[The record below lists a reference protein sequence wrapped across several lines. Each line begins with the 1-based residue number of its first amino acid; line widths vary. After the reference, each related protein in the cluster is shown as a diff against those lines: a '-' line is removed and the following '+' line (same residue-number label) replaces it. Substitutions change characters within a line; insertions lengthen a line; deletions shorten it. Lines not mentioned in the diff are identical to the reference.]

1 MALMRPMPE
10 NMVPNMVKNSIMS
23 MALPERKEV
32 ASAMVNINPRAAM
45 IAPVIAKKDVQS
57 KYEPPHSV
65 Y

>member
-1 MALMRPMPE
+1 
-10 NMVPNMVKNSIMS
+10 MVPNMVKNSIMP